1 MSHLVLGSPAP
12 QPANRIVL
20 VTGATGRLGT
30 RTCQALVRHG
40 FELRATDQKLPA
52 EFPFP
57 TELGDL
63 KDEFF
68 VHRLVRGVFAV
79 VHLGNHPNQFA
90 GPSPQRILAENTQM
104 NANVF
109 QASVQQGVQHV
120 VFASSV
126 QAFLYTNFER
136 RSTTFR
142 LPYLPLDG
150 RAPSAPGPNT
160 YGQSKEFAERML
172 QHLAAAHPELS
183 ATSLRFPMLV
193 GEQLINR
200 FESLRNFAPHWFNF
214 SECLSHLTVDDAG
227 ELIAEVLR
235 RKVPGYHQY
244 FPALPMQLRGWSN
257 SRLVREFYPDTRLD
271 KPLDDIAEL
280 IDTSEITRDTG
291 WKPTRR
297 IVVPLE
303 EPSSGAS

>member
-1 MSHLVLGSPAP
+1 MS
-12 QPANRIVL
+12 QNRIVL
-20 VTGATGRLGT
+20 VTGATGRLGA
-30 RTCQALVRHG
+30 RTCHALARHG
-40 FELRATDQKLPA
+40 FEVRATDQKQPA
-52 EFPFP
+52 EFAFN

-68 VHRLVRGVFAV
+68 VHRMVRGAFAV

-109 QASVQQGVQHV
+109 QASVQQGVHRL

-126 QAFLYTNFER
+126 QAFLYTDFER
-136 RSTTFR
+136 RSTSSR

-150 RAPSAPGPNT
+150 RAPCAPGPNT

-172 QHLAAAHPELS
+172 QHLCAAHPKLC

-200 FESLRNFAPHWFNF
+200 FESLRTFSPHWFNF
-214 SECLSHLTVDDAG
+214 NECLSHLTVDDAS
-227 ELIAEVLR
+227 ELIALVVKRDE
-235 RKVPGYHQY
+235 PGYFQY
-244 FPALPMQLRGWSN
+244 FPALSMQLRGWSN
-257 SRLVREFYPDTRLD
+257 EKLIREFYPDTRLER
-271 KPLDDIAEL
+271 PIDDIAEL
-280 IDTSEITRDTG
+280 IDISDITRDTG

-297 IVVPLE
+297 ILVPLD
-303 EPSSGAS
+303 EPGAAGG